1 MRPAARTRCPTWRSI
16 AAGARPTFKYDSR
29 EPTRTA
35 RPRTGG
41 TTASSSIGGTRCAL
55 TELTLEEYLAVPYVL
70 TMESV
75 ERPDGE
81 WVRRASYPELPG
93 CVVEAWSPV
102 EAIAELEEKR
112 RHRIIELMESG
123 EPIPVPR
130 PPLRA
135 AAP

>member
-1 MRPAARTRCPTWRSI
+1 M
-16 AAGARPTFKYDSR
+16 
-29 EPTRTA
+29 
-35 RPRTGG
+35 
-41 TTASSSIGGTRCAL
+41 

-135 AAP
+135 AAPAPDADRLEFARWLVDQGRVTDR